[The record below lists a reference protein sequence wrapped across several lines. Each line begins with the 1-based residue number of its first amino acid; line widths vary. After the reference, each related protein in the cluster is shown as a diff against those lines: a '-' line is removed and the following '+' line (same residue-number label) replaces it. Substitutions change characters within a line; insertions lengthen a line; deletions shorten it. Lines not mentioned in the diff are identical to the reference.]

1 MPFVGFEQV
10 AATGTRKTVAQLT
23 VPVNANH
30 AELQATGGNVRYWM
44 AGDPVAG
51 GMVLVS
57 NTDPKSF
64 PIEDVRN
71 ITFTSDGVD
80 CLLLLHYAT

>member
-1 MPFVGFEQV
+1 MPFLDFEQV
-10 AATGTRKTVAQLT
+10 AATATRKTVAQLN
-23 VPVNANH
+23 VPGDATH

-51 GMVLVS
+51 GMVLTA
-57 NTDPKSF
+57 NADPKNF
-64 PIEDVRN
+64 PIENVKN

-80 CLLLLHYAT
+80 CLLLLHYAN